1 MSKWIRNSK
10 QVKQSIDFYGIGND
24 KIHPTDIDAV
34 LEFNNEALILFE
46 VKKINNNLPTGQRL
60 VLERLVDSWHTEK
73 SIALVV
79 QHNFR
84 NDDQDI
90 PLAECWVAGYYYKG
104 KWYGC
109 KEPLK
114 KQLNKILKKWNIS
127 KMQL

>member
-46 VKKINNNLPTGQRL
+46 VKKINNDLPTGQRL

-84 NDDQDI
+84 NDEQDI
-90 PLAECWVAGYYYKG
+90 PLAECWVVGYYFKR

-114 KQLNKILKKWNIS
+114 KQLNKILNKWNIS